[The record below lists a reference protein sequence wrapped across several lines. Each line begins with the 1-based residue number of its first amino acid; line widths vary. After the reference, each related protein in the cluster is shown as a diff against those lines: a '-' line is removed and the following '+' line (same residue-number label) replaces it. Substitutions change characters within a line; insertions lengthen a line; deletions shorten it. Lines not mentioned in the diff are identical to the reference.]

1 MVKSILNEACA
12 TKNVVE
18 SANKEGLYKNLE
30 EQQSQLEICEKA
42 LADYMES
49 KRRAF
54 PRFYFV
60 STADLLDILS
70 NGNNPVKVMTHMNKC
85 FQAIEK
91 LTLDTNNP
99 PAGKRPKAKE
109 IISCVGK
116 ETIPFKSDMELA
128 GKVEEYMNLIIDKM
142 RSELKMHCFDSMQAY
157 GNPKPRHEWCFDWS
171 SQLGLVVNQIYWCSE
186 VEAAFDK
193 ISEGDAGAMKK
204 YSEQQMQQITDLIA
218 STRRNLEKPQ
228 RQKVMNMITIDA
240 HSRDMVIGLIE
251 QGETSKKCF
260 KWMSQLRTYWDSDI
274 DDSVIRL
281 RCLVPLRLRVSRQ
294 RRSPR
299 HHAPHRSCV
308 HHRHAG
314 VLAVHGHCS
323 CRSCWNWQD
332 GDLEGS
338 LCSAWQVDVRFQL
351 CARDGLPHDG
361 RYLQGSRCLW
371 FVGLFRRV

>member
-1 MVKSILNEACA
+1 MRDRHWKSLMQVTGKEFVIDDSFSLDSLLALELHKFEDEVGEIVDCAQKEAKMEVSLGKLEVTWAKVEWMQMKHNDTDINTDKLGEEDFEALEDNQVLVQGMLANRYMKTFEEAITGWNRKLMMVADVNQILSEIQRTWAYLESLFIYSDEVKKELPEAAARFKAIDGVVKSILNEACA

-142 RSELKMHCFDSMQAY
+142 RSELKNTAHLERHAAL
-157 GNPKPRHEWCFDWS
+157 PRWCFDWS
-171 SQLGLVVNQIYWCSE
+171 SQLGLVVNQIYWCS
-186 VEAAFDK
+186 
-193 ISEGDAGAMKK
+193 
-204 YSEQQMQQITDLIA
+204 
-218 STRRNLEKPQ
+218 R
-228 RQKVMNMITIDA
+228 
-240 HSRDMVIGLIE
+240 
-251 QGETSKKCF
+251 
-260 KWMSQLRTYWDSDI
+260 
-274 DDSVIRL
+274 
-281 RCLVPLRLRVSRQ
+281 
-294 RRSPR
+294 
-299 HHAPHRSCV
+299 
-308 HHRHAG
+308 
-314 VLAVHGHCS
+314 
-323 CRSCWNWQD
+323 
-332 GDLEGS
+332 
-338 LCSAWQVDVRFQL
+338 
-351 CARDGLPHDG
+351 
-361 RYLQGSRCLW
+361 
-371 FVGLFRRV
+371 